1 MNVRAAT
8 AGVFVVALLP
18 RLYAAIAWAREP
30 VWDGHYYD
38 IGARSIAAGLGD
50 VGQSGGAWCHYPVGY
65 SGILGVAYAVFGAG
79 RFTGPLLN
87 ALLGA
92 LLAAVTFRLARHA
105 TGDRRAAVAGL
116 IVALYPGLIAYT
128 PLLMTEPA
136 AALALVSA
144 AWTASAHGHRPKG
157 LVAAAVLLGLGVL
170 IRPQSL
176 LCAPLLAL
184 LPAGALGEIQ
194 VRAEG
199 CVRRFWGAVGKWA
212 GIATAVAV
220 AIVLPWTAR
229 NCVVMDGCA
238 FVSTNGGWN
247 LAIGSFPR
255 ATGRFAGLHGSDG
268 CKIVTGQVQQ
278 DRCWMRLG
286 LGWITGDAPRWL
298 GLIDDKLGYTFDH
311 ESFPIGYLGEADPAA
326 WPEPRKRLGRGV
338 LSWSYRALLAV
349 AALGVLPTP
358 TRRTPPTLLAF
369 LAVGLLAFYAAATPS
384 HPFWPLA
391 TLIPVIALWRWRRLT
406 PPVLF
411 AAGAI
416 ASVALTHAVFFGEDR
431 YHMVVTPLLALLAVC
446 AFGPSAPAVASTTVE
461 PAVDE
466 VGGLRGPR

>member
-1 MNVRAAT
+1 MNLRAAT

-38 IGARSIAAGLGD
+38 IGARSIAAGLGY
-50 VGQSGGAWCHYPVGY
+50 VGQSGGPWCHYPVGY
-65 SGILGVAYAVFGAG
+65 SGLLGGAYAIFGAG
-79 RFTGPLLN
+79 RFTGPVLN

-105 TGDRRAAVAGL
+105 TNERRALIAGL
-116 IVALYPGLIAYT
+116 LVACYPGLIAYT

-136 AALALVSA
+136 AALAIVAGAWMA
-144 AWTASAHGHRPKG
+144 AARGHRPAG
-157 LVAAAVLLGLGVL
+157 MMAAAVLLGLGVL

-184 LPAGALGEIQ
+184 LPSGALDGLR
-194 VRAEG
+194 VRSAAPARTSWE
-199 CVRRFWGAVGKWA
+199 ALAKA
-212 GIATAVAV
+212 ALLATGIAIAV
-220 AIVLPWTAR
+220 VLPWTAR

-278 DRCWMRLG
+278 DRCWMHLG
-286 LGWITGDAPRWL
+286 LDWIAGDPTRWV
-298 GLIDDKLGYTFDH
+298 GLVDDKLGYTFDH
-311 ESFPIGYLGEADPAA
+311 ESFPIGYLGEADPEA
-326 WPEPRKRLGRGV
+326 WPEGRKKLGRGV
-338 LSWSYRALLAV
+338 LSWSYRALLTVATFAV
-349 AALGVLPTP
+349 FPAP
-358 TRRTPPTLLAF
+358 TRRAPSTLLGA
-369 LAVGLLAFYAAATPS
+369 LGVGLLAFHATATPT

-391 TLIPVIALWRWRRLT
+391 LLLPLVALVRWRSLSA
-406 PPVLF
+406 PVLF
-411 AAGAI
+411 AAGTI
-416 ASVALTHAVFFGEDR
+416 GSVALTHAVFFGEDR
-431 YHMVVTPLLALLAVC
+431 YHMVVTPLLALLAAT
-446 AFGPSAPAVASTTVE
+446 AFGEAVPAVVTQATRSE
-461 PAVDE
+461 
-466 VGGLRGPR
+466 